1 MELNFEQVNGAYVA
15 RVTVDGAYAVH
26 LERSGRCPLA
36 VLQRHGEQ
44 GQYVP
49 CPLPSVTGTLA
60 PAVVD
65 VSLDHC
71 VYPVEVEIVSGLLPQ
86 VATLTRYAGGGGG
99 GGIPEAP
106 ADGKTYGRKDA
117 AWAEV
122 ADAAAVAD
130 LSAAQEQQG
139 QKLAALEEADT
150 AQDTKIEALEGGLAD
165 VEGKV
170 EAMPAAYTLDSSL
183 FHITDESTSEQ
194 IRDALEASGGF
205 EAIVEALKRGDA
217 LYLHYSGEGW
227 DGTYTESG
235 INLVY
240 GYVTEDDNGTTN
252 LCLYFTRKNNID
264 VYDIYHDPD
273 DDTYS
278 ARNFD
283 YDLSVLDSD
292 EYPLSTL
299 GQKYQQLEASQARQD
314 EKIEALETAQ
324 TEQGQRLTAAEGD
337 IAALEGRMDTA
348 EGEIDA
354 LQTADTAQD
363 EKITALE
370 TADAQQDEKIT
381 ALETADTQQDGKI
394 EALETASAGHD
405 EAIGEL
411 ETKVEGLEAG
421 GGFPEAPADGKTYGR
436 RDKAWA
442 PVPDPSADIAALE
455 GRMDTAEGE
464 IDDLQAADAA
474 QDEKITA
481 LETAQTEQGQR
492 LTAAEGDIAA
502 LEGRMDTAEGEI
514 DDLQAADAQ
523 QDEKITALETADAQ
537 QDTKIEALETASA
550 GHDEAIGEL
559 ETKVEGL
566 EAGGGFPE
574 APADGKTYGRR
585 DKAWAPV
592 PDPSADIAALE
603 GRMDT
608 AEGEIDALQAA
619 DTEQDGRL
627 DALEASDTAQDGKIT
642 ALEAADTA
650 LGERVSEAEGKI
662 TTAEGKI
669 TTAEGDIDALEG
681 RVAEL
686 EEQGGGGLSDAP
698 QDGTLYGRRDGAWVP
713 GMDYPSDDSFPRE
726 NEVYGRGRNGWIQV
740 QMAVNT
746 ITYEEVGS
754 DFADIGFVGTY
765 NFHSSYT
772 DWTPMV
778 FYGISAYGLQ
788 SPTEQQKLRRMFSYM
803 IVMTK
808 AKYYILMGGC
818 TEATAEL
825 PVAYAVSNS
834 GGEITITGVD
844 VNAFPEAYR
853 FHMVINSSGTITENT
868 ITQIQG

>member
-26 LERSGRCPLA
+26 LERAGRCPLA

-49 CPLPSVTGTLA
+49 CPLPAVTGTLA

-106 ADGKTYGRKDA
+106 VDGKTYGRKDA

-122 ADAAAVAD
+122 ADPGVVAD

-139 QKLAALEEADT
+139 EKIAALETADAQQDGKIEALETADT
-150 AQDTKIEALEGGLAD
+150 AQDERLTTAETDIAALEGADAEQDARIEALEGGLAD

-264 VYDIYHDPD
+264 VYDIYHYPD

-278 ARNFD
+278 ARNWD

-299 GQKYQQLEASQARQD
+299 GQKYQQLEASQA
-314 EKIEALETAQ
+314 
-324 TEQGQRLTAAEGD
+324 
-337 IAALEGRMDTA
+337 
-348 EGEIDA
+348 
-354 LQTADTAQD
+354 
-363 EKITALE
+363 
-370 TADAQQDEKIT
+370 QQDAKIT
-381 ALETADTQQDGKI
+381 ALETADTAQDGKI

-421 GGFPEAPADGKTYGR
+421 GGFPEAPADGQLYGR

-442 PVPDPSADIAALE
+442 A
-455 GRMDTAEGE
+455 
-464 IDDLQAADAA
+464 
-474 QDEKITA
+474 
-481 LETAQTEQGQR
+481 
-492 LTAAEGDIAA
+492 
-502 LEGRMDTAEGEI
+502 
-514 DDLQAADAQ
+514 
-523 QDEKITALETADAQ
+523 
-537 QDTKIEALETASA
+537 
-550 GHDEAIGEL
+550 
-559 ETKVEGL
+559 
-566 EAGGGFPE
+566 
-574 APADGKTYGRR
+574 
-585 DKAWAPV
+585 V

-608 AEGEIDALQAA
+608 AEGEIDALETA
-619 DTEQDGRL
+619 DAQQDTKIA
-627 DALEASDTAQDGKIT
+627 ALETAQTQQD
-642 ALEAADTA
+642 
-650 LGERVSEAEGKI
+650 SE
-662 TTAEGKI
+662 
-669 TTAEGDIDALEG
+669 IDDLTG
-681 RVAEL
+681 RVTTL
-686 EEQGGGGLSDAP
+686 EEQGGSASLVLKRYDINIDAMDGGYYNEEVIDSIVGGGGMAALM
-698 QDGTLYGRRDGAWVP
+698 QDI
-713 GMDYPSDDSFPRE
+713 
-726 NEVYGRGRNGWIQV
+726 RNGAYIYSE
-740 QMAVNT
+740 
-746 ITYEEVGS
+746 YEKSDRKIRVMYTGYMVTGEVGS
-754 DFADIGFVGTY
+754 AIYKVILSG
-765 NFHSSYT
+765 SYT
-772 DWTPMV
+772 DSYLDMTERVTHTHVMLI
-778 FYGISAYGLQ
+778 FDHS
-788 SPTEQQKLRRMFSYM
+788 SMPTMA
-803 IVMTK
+803 K
-808 AKYYILMGGC
+808 AIFQ
-818 TEATAEL
+818 
-825 PVAYAVSNS
+825 N
-834 GGEITITGVD
+834 VD
-844 VNAFPEAYR
+844 IY
-853 FHMVINSSGTITENT
+853 
-868 ITQIQG
+868 

>member
-314 EKIEALETAQ
+314 EKIE
-324 TEQGQRLTAAEGD
+324 
-337 IAALEGRMDTA
+337 
-348 EGEIDA
+348 
-354 LQTADTAQD
+354 
-363 EKITALE
+363 
-370 TADAQQDEKIT
+370 
-381 ALETADTQQDGKI
+381 
-394 EALETASAGHD
+394 
-405 EAIGEL
+405 
-411 ETKVEGLEAG
+411 
-421 GGFPEAPADGKTYGR
+421 
-436 RDKAWA
+436 
-442 PVPDPSADIAALE
+442 
-455 GRMDTAEGE
+455 
-464 IDDLQAADAA
+464 
-474 QDEKITA
+474 A